1 MVQVQEQSTSAEQKG
16 YVETPVKTVFK
27 KFGNNKDVTLV
38 FGEPIEVGL
47 TKVVPVAKLRYAFG
61 GGGDNVGNNG
71 GGGAFTVTP
80 VGVYEITPDKVK
92 FKSTRNPGR
101 VVGLLFVF
109 LGLFFVLGRKK
120 SKRR

>member
-1 MVQVQEQSTSAEQKG
+1 MIQVQEQATSAEQKE

-61 GGGDNVGNNG
+61 GGGDNVGNDG

-80 VGVYEITPDKVK
+80 VGVYEITPDNVK
-92 FKSTRNPGR
+92 FKSTRNR
-101 VVGLLFVF
+101 GLSCRFADSILRTF
-109 LGLFFVLGRKK
+109 LCGGKK
-120 SKRR
+120 KKK

>member
-1 MVQVQEQSTSAEQKG
+1 MIQVQEQSTSGEQKE

-47 TKVVPVAKLRYAFG
+47 TKVVPVAKLKYAFG

-80 VGVYEITPDKVK
+80 IGVYEITPDQVK
-92 FKSTRNPGR
+92 FRSTRTRGL
-101 VVGLLFVF
+101 VFGLLTVLFGIF
-109 LGLFFVLGRKK
+109 FFVVRKK
-120 SKRR
+120 SKK